1 MVPPHPASLAQ
12 EQDSLTVT
20 LGIVRDIVTEVL
32 LLHFQYNHM
41 LPGALKHQIGIFDHL
56 NIYQVVVRQ
65 VARRGVRV
73 SDQLVAALLKSVFQ
87 VKESTQWEGLKST
100 FILQNPDNGFGSER
114 PLDRDDVRRLVR
126 QKWWNGCKANK
137 EIF

>member
-1 MVPPHPASLAQ
+1 MVPPHAASLAL

-41 LPGALKHQIGIFDHL
+41 SPDALKHQIGIFDHL
-56 NIYQVVVRQ
+56 NIYQVVVRTMVRQ

-87 VKESTQWEGLKST
+87 VKESTQWKGLKST
-100 FILQNPDNGFGSER
+100 LLSYRTLTMGLGA
-114 PLDRDDVRRLVR
+114 RDP
-126 QKWWNGCKANK
+126 WTGTT
-137 EIF
+137 

>member
-1 MVPPHPASLAQ
+1 MVPPHPASLAL

-41 LPGALKHQIGIFDHL
+41 LSDALKHQIRIFAHL
-56 NIYQVVVRQ
+56 NIYQVVVRTMVRQ

-87 VKESTQWEGLKST
+87 VKESTQWKGLKST
-100 FILQNPDNGFGSER
+100 LLSYRTLTMGLGARD
-114 PLDRDDVRRLVR
+114 PLT
-126 QKWWNGCKANK
+126 GTT
-137 EIF
+137 